1 MNKIAKELAAAP
13 GTPLWVKALAKS
25 GAAGFAAKI
34 LNNRPEL
41 REKLLNKIGDIQ
53 LKQPQEKPEKKEEN
67 KKGDSSYNIKADWD
81 NLLEKLSKSND
92 TTEIGK
98 LLVTFGNKYK

>member
-1 MNKIAKELAAAP
+1 MMNLI
-13 GTPLWVKALAKS
+13 
-25 GAAGFAAKI
+25 
-34 LNNRPEL
+34 

-67 KKGDSSYNIKADWD
+67 KKGDSSSNIKADWD